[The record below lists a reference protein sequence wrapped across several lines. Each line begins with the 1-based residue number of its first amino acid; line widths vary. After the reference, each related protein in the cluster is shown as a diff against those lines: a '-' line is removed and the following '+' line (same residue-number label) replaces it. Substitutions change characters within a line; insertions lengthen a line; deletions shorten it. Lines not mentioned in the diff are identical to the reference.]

1 VRPCQCGGAW
11 QRGGAC
17 AAVSMWRSVKEKG
30 CATVA
35 TWRSMAERGGEAF
48 STKEEWRAAV
58 AMWQSVAERGG
69 AWRGSL
75 PHEGARPRR
84 GGVKGS
90 VVLHLDG
97 IMKKTFAERKRV
109 LYGAIFPQK

>member
-1 VRPCQCGGAW
+1 V
-11 QRGGAC
+11 
-17 AAVSMWRSVKEKG
+17 
-30 CATVA
+30 
-35 TWRSMAERGGEAF
+35 AERGGA
-48 STKEEWRAAV
+48 WRRSLLHEGGV
-58 AMWQSVAERGG
+58 ARDRGNVAERGG

>member
-1 VRPCQCGGAW
+1 VAE
-11 QRGGAC
+11 RGGK
-17 AAVSMWRSVKEKG
+17 VVPVKEKG
-30 CATVA
+30 CATMSM
-35 TWRSMAERGGEAF
+35 WRSVAEREGEGVCDRGNVAEHGGA
-48 STKEEWRAAV
+48 WRRSLLHEGGV
-58 AMWQSVAERGG
+58 ARDRGNVAERGG